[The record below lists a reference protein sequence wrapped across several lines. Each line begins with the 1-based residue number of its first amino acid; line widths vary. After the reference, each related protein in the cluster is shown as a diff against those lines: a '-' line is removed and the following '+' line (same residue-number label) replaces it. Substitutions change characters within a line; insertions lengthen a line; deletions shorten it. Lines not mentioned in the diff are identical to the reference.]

1 MPSYKNQSI
10 NLLCKSIASFYI
22 IATVALN
29 ELIYFARNTA
39 WRLKLSKDYNVWKGK
54 PSFGRKKTKECKVSR
69 KRQHF
74 DSGCTERKEQN
85 KKETTQVPTPQ
96 KPVTDLLKKK
106 KSKGIKKCLLFAEG
120 VSQYIR
126 ASIVEW
132 KNMRESIKR
141 VLSGK
146 DWRSTNLFSMPYQKG
161 ESIAKRI
168 WAKLCLKLSMFKVKE
183 VDLTLTFTWRWIYI
197 KVLDLHQIVY
207 TSDDHSTALMGKRY
221 VRSTK
226 KTMFEKKSLNYY
238 LSNLYQE
245 LEIKRL
251 N

>member
-1 MPSYKNQSI
+1 MHRTKRTKQ
-10 NLLCKSIASFYI
+10 K
-22 IATVALN
+22 
-29 ELIYFARNTA
+29 R
-39 WRLKLSKDYNVWKGK
+39 DYSSSDI
-54 PSFGRKKTKECKVSR
+54 PKTCYW
-69 KRQHF
+69 
-74 DSGCTERKEQN
+74 
-85 KKETTQVPTPQ
+85 P
-96 KPVTDLLKKK
+96 LKKK

-168 WAKLCLKLSMFKVKE
+168 WAKLCLKLSMVKVKE

-207 TSDDHSTALMGKRY
+207 TSDDYSTALMGKRY

-245 LEIKRL
+245 LKIKGWTKEPL
-251 N
+251 LQLFEG